1 MRTEERRT
9 TNERKQTGG
18 TKAEASEKKKDRGGG
33 GKRLDIWYW
42 SLTRHSKKE
51 NTDKRKVAAKERE

>member
-18 TKAEASEKKKDRGGG
+18 TKAEASEKKKIEEAEERG
-33 GKRLDIWYW
+33 
-42 SLTRHSKKE
+42 LTSG
-51 NTDKRKVAAKERE
+51 TGV